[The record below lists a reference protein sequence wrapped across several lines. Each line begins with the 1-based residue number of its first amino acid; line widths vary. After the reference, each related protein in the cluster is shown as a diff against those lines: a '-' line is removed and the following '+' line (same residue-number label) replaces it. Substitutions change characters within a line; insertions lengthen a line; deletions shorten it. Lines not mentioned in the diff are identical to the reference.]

1 MKYITSVWSTLLLVS
16 ALILLRVY
24 DPALVEQVRLNTFDQ
39 YIKTL
44 PEQKSND
51 IILVNIG
58 EESLGKIGQ
67 FPWPRHEYAQMI
79 SDLRNINAGYIG
91 FTIMFP
97 EPDRFGGDDIF
108 AQYMQ
113 DNGILLSQD
122 VDANGRADSAPYVGY
137 ATFGT
142 SDPLD
147 FIYKYDGLVSNIKYL
162 E

>member
-24 DPALVEQVRLNTFDQ
+24 DPTLVEQVRLNTFDQ

-97 EPDRFGGDDIF
+97 EPDRFGGDEVF
-108 AQYMQ
+108 ASWIKG
-113 DNGILLSQD
+113 NGIVLSQTPS
-122 VDANGRADSAPYVGY
+122 ARGRADVAPYVGV
-137 ATFGT
+137 ALCLAGVDIR
-142 SDPLD
+142 S
-147 FIYKYDGLVSNIKYL
+147 I
-162 E
+162 